1 MSSLV
6 RTVYNKPWIP
16 YDNKVEF
23 YLCNSRKEFPAPV
36 TTVHGFF
43 FDDEKRILL
52 VEHYKRGWEVPGG
65 HIEEGESFE
74 EAMHREL
81 LEEAQ
86 AISGPLNQ
94 LGFLKKIA
102 LEAKP
107 EDCTYPHP
115 ESYCLFYSGRINK
128 KSPFKG
134 DDHIVAADYFTLDTA
149 RENAWI
155 QAYNEYFEAALKSL

>member
-6 RTVYNKPWIP
+6 RTVFNKSWIP
-16 YDNKVEF
+16 YQNKVEF
-23 YLCNSRKEFPAPV
+23 YLCDTIKEFPAPV

-43 FDDEKRILL
+43 FDEEKRILL

-65 HIEEGESFE
+65 HIEDGEGYE

-81 LEEAQ
+81 WEEAQ
-86 AISGPLNQ
+86 ACSGLLTQ

-102 LEAKP
+102 LEDRP
-107 EDCTYPHP
+107 ENCTYPHP
-115 ESYCLFYSGRINK
+115 ESYCLFYSGFINK

-134 DDHIVAADYFTLDTA
+134 DDHIIAADYFSLESA
-149 RENAWI
+149 RENAWV
-155 QAYNEYFEAALKSL
+155 QAYLEYFEAALKTL